1 MATNSASAG
10 RNIRRSTLRQR
21 RALTSVVVGASF
33 VLGSGFVRLIPGFS
47 SGANASTLINGRA
60 FIDLNG
66 DGLQSPSA
74 EALYNEVGI
83 PNATVTVTASSG
95 ATVVTKTNE
104 IGDWVV
110 NTDLPGPFR
119 IQYTGLPA
127 KLTDGSN
134 RAGSLQFNNGG
145 LTKFGAFGKVDALGF
160 IVDIT
165 DVDLVGIGNRV
176 WDDLNSNGIQ
186 DAGEPGIPNV
196 VITISSPTG
205 PLRTAGGCNGKT
217 GDGVATTVTTDDQ
230 GLYQFVCLDAGK
242 GFTLSID
249 KSQLAAGGPLEGYN
263 ATISG
268 AGGDIT
274 LDSNGID
281 RGVAIIGSGVT
292 INGFD
297 MTYDFGFTKTG
308 TGNTTTTAAAE
319 TTTTT
324 TWGPTTT
331 ICDWTTT
338 TVPVTTT
345 TEVWDTTTTTV
356 PATTSTTLTPT
367 TTTTVLW
374 DTTTTS
380 FPSDT
385 TTTSTTTT
393 PPTTTSAPTSTT
405 IPVTTT
411 TGQVST
417 TTTPP
422 TTILAVTT
430 MVLAVTTTVPKT
442 TTTVPA
448 TTTSVPA
455 TTTTV
460 PAATTTVAP
469 TTTTTTSSPSTTTT
483 LTFIFVPVTSTT
495 TLPAIPTVIPTTPPS
510 TTSAPP
516 VTTTAPTTTPTTSV
530 KPVKVLGNEITPL
543 PAPGQT
549 PAFTGSE
556 ATSHGLQGVG
566 LLLMGLGFAGLVRGR
581 KDNYDC

>member
-1 MATNSASAG
+1 MSTTHSSAG
-10 RNIRRSTLRQR
+10 RNTQLAVRRK
-21 RALTSVVVGASF
+21 RAMSSVVVGVCF
-33 VLGSGFVRLIPGFS
+33 VFGSGFVRFIPGLS
-47 SGANASTLINGRA
+47 PGANASTLINGRA

-66 DGLQSPSA
+66 DGLQSPNA
-74 EALYNEVGI
+74 EVLYNEVGI

-95 ATVVTKTNE
+95 ASVVTKTNE

-145 LTKFGAFGKVDALGF
+145 LSNLGAFGKVDGLGS
-160 IVDIT
+160 IVDLT

-176 WDDLNSNGIQ
+176 WDDLNANGIQ

-205 PLRTAGGCNGKT
+205 SLRTASGCNGTT
-217 GDGVATTVTTDDQ
+217 GDGVATTVTTDAQ
-230 GLYQFVCLDAGK
+230 GLYQFVCLDPGK
-242 GFTLSID
+242 SFTLSID
-249 KSQLAAGGPLEGYN
+249 KSQLAVGGPLAGYN
-263 ATISG
+263 ATISV

-281 RGVAIIGSGVT
+281 GGAAIIGSGVT

-308 TGNTTTTAAAE
+308 SGNTTTTAPME
-319 TTTTT
+319 TTTT
-324 TWGPTTT
+324 TWGPPTSAPTTT
-331 ICDWTTT
+331 ICDWSTT

-345 TEVWDTTTTTV
+345 TAVWDTTTTTV
-356 PATTSTTLTPT
+356 PATTSTTIPPT
-367 TTTTVLW
+367 TTSTVVW

-380 FPSDT
+380 VPT
-385 TTTSTTTT
+385 NTSTTTT
-393 PPTTTSAPTSTT
+393 LATTTTSAATSTT

-411 TGQVST
+411 TGQVFT
-417 TTTPP
+417 TTTIPATT
-422 TTILAVTT
+422 TTIPVT
-430 MVLAVTTTVPKT
+430 ATTVPKT

-448 TTTSVPA
+448 VA
-455 TTTTV
+455 TTV
-460 PAATTTVAP
+460 APAATTTTS
-469 TTTTTTSSPSTTTT
+469 TTTTTTF
-483 LTFIFVPVTSTT
+483 TFIFVPVTSTT
-495 TLPAIPTVIPTTPPS
+495 TTLPAISTVIPTTTPT
-510 TTSAPP
+510 TTSAPV
-516 VTTTAPTTTPTTSV
+516 VTTTASVIAPTTSV
-530 KPVKVLGNEITPL
+530 KPVKVLGAEITPL
-543 PAPGQT
+543 PAPGET

-556 ATSHGLQGVG
+556 VTSHGLQGVG

-581 KDNYDC
+581 KDLHDC

>member
-1 MATNSASAG
+1 MSTTHSSAG
-10 RNIRRSTLRQR
+10 RNTQLAVRRK
-21 RALTSVVVGASF
+21 RAMSSVVVGVCF
-33 VLGSGFVRLIPGFS
+33 VFGSGFVRFIPGLS
-47 SGANASTLINGRA
+47 PGANASTLINGRA

-66 DGLQSPSA
+66 DGLQSPNA

-95 ATVVTKTNE
+95 ASVVTKTNE

-127 KLTDGSN
+127 KLSDGSN

-145 LTKFGAFGKVDALGF
+145 LSNLGAFGKVDGLGS

-176 WDDLNSNGIQ
+176 WDDLNANGIQ
-186 DAGEPGIPNV
+186 DAGEPGIPDV

-205 PLRTAGGCNGKT
+205 SLRTASGCNGTT
-217 GDGVATTVTTDDQ
+217 GDGVATTVTTDAQ
-230 GLYQFVCLDAGK
+230 GLYQFVCLDPGK
-242 GFTLSID
+242 SFTLSID
-249 KSQLAAGGPLEGYN
+249 KSQLAVGGPLAGYN
-263 ATISG
+263 ATISV

-281 RGVAIIGSGVT
+281 GGAAIIGSGVT

-308 TGNTTTTAAAE
+308 SGNTTTTAPLE
-319 TTTTT
+319 TTTT
-324 TWGPTTT
+324 TWGPPTSAPTTT
-331 ICDWTTT
+331 ICDWSTT

-345 TEVWDTTTTTV
+345 TVVWDTTTTTA
-356 PATTSTTLTPT
+356 PATTTTTTTLAPT
-367 TTTTVLW
+367 TTTTIPVSTTTVVW

-380 FPSDT
+380 AP
-385 TTTSTTTT
+385 TSTTT
-393 PPTTTSAPTSTT
+393 PPTTTTTIPATTTSVPTSTT

-417 TTTPP
+417 TTTIPP
-422 TTILAVTT
+422 
-430 MVLAVTTTVPKT
+430 T

-448 TTTSVPA
+448 V
-455 TTTTV
+455 
-460 PAATTTVAP
+460 TTTVAP
-469 TTTTTTSSPSTTTT
+469 ATSTTTTTTF
-483 LTFIFVPVTSTT
+483 TFIFVPVTSTT
-495 TLPAIPTVIPTTPPS
+495 TTPPATSPAITTAPPS
-510 TTSAPP
+510 TP
-516 VTTTAPTTTPTTSV
+516 TAPTALTTPTTLIAPTTSA
-530 KPVKVLGNEITPL
+530 KPVKVLGNDITPL
-543 PAPGQT
+543 PAPGET

-556 ATSHGLQGVG
+556 VTSRGLQGVG
-566 LLLMGLGFAGLVRGR
+566 LLLMGLGFVGLLRTR
-581 KDNYDC
+581 RYPNDC